1 MIHDWELYSVQ
12 QDVDPEVVKQSTE
25 VAQGMVT
32 WMRKIDLSPREP
44 IATDES
50 TEAHDCENTHCTL
63 QNIRQT
69 AALHTDYFLLSS
81 FVIVSMRRQ
90 GIPAFFSKWLGN
102 YGCHTTL

>member
-12 QDVDPEVVKQSTE
+12 QNVDPEVVKQSTE

-50 TEAHDCENTHCTL
+50 TEAHDCENPHCTL
-63 QNIRQT
+63 QNTRQT
-69 AALHTDYFLLSS
+69 AVLHFAYFLLSS
-81 FVIVSMRRQ
+81 FVIIS
-90 GIPAFFSKWLGN
+90 I
-102 YGCHTTL
+102 